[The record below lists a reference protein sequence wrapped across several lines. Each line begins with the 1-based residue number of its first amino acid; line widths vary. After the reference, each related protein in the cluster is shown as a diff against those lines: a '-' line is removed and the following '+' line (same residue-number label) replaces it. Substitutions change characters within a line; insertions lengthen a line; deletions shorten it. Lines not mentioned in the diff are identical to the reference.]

1 MTHTI
6 ADFNAIASEQAV
18 APAVPYVYGG
28 VNLKGTAHPGLDCSG
43 LIFAPALQLGVR
55 LPRTTEAEWA
65 GLPRISAGE
74 LRAGDCIEY
83 NVPGEPNPPNHV
95 VIYWNQHLVL
105 EAPHT
110 GDVVRFAAPLPYA
123 IVGYVRLPFPDSP
136 APAPLPA
143 PHPTAEPTI
152 KLHSTGAAVVLAQ
165 QLLTAK
171 FNHPLTS
178 DGVFGALTQKAVED
192 VQKFFDVTVD
202 GVVGP
207 VTWSILENL

>member
-1 MTHTI
+1 MTTI
-6 ADFNAIASEQAV
+6 ADFNAIVSNQAV

-43 LIFAPALQLGVR
+43 LPYAAALALGVHV
-55 LPRTTEAEWA
+55 PRTTEAEWA
-65 GLPRISAGE
+65 GLPRIAASQ

-110 GDVVRFAAPLPYA
+110 GENVQFAPPLPYP
-123 IVGYVRLPFPDSP
+123 IVGYVRLPFADSGPVVPTPPP
-136 APAPLPA
+136 AP
-143 PHPTAEPTI
+143 TAQPTI
-152 KLHSTGAAVVLAQ
+152 KLGSRGPAVVIAQ
-165 QLLTAK
+165 QLLSAK
-171 FNHPLTS
+171 FNHPLTA
-178 DGVFGALTQKAVED
+178 DGQFGPKTQAAVED

-202 GVVGP
+202 GIVGP
-207 VTWSILENL
+207 TTWSILEHL